1 MGRYTNYSYLGV
13 SFWGCASLF
22 EGGRRRI
29 GGFCKVER
37 KSWFRSVVDI
47 YEGVL
52 SRTSIASRL
61 SSLTLA
67 SC

>member
-1 MGRYTNYSYLGV
+1 VGRDTHYYYLCI

-22 EGGRRRI
+22 ECGRCRI
-29 GGFCKVER
+29 GGFER

-52 SRTSIASRL
+52 SRTFIASR
-61 SSLTLA
+61 
-67 SC
+67 